1 MSVTDPVADM
11 LTRVRNACQAGH
23 RRVDMPVSKLK
34 VEIARLLRDNHYIQD
49 FKVLDDGHHGLLRLY
64 LKYHNDAPVI
74 RELQRVSAPGLR
86 RYVKAR
92 DPARQEWPRGG
103 DPLAAAGAHDRPRSA
118 HRPRGRRAAR
128 AGLVGGRSMSR
139 IGRKPIPVPKGVTTQ
154 LDGTRITVKGPKGE
168 ISRLIHAELAVA
180 VEGETIVVRRPSD
193 ESRHKALHGLTR
205 TLVAN
210 MVDGVTKGFAKA
222 LEIQGVGYKAEPKPF
237 GVQLVVGFSHPVPYH
252 APQGIKISVDNNVLV
267 KIEGVDKELV
277 GQVAAEIRAIRP
289 PEPYKGKG
297 IRYVGEQVRRKAG
310 KTAQAAK

>member
-1 MSVTDPVADM
+1 
-11 LTRVRNACQAGH
+11 
-23 RRVDMPVSKLK
+23 
-34 VEIARLLRDNHYIQD
+34 
-49 FKVLDDGHHGLLRLY
+49 
-64 LKYHNDAPVI
+64 
-74 RELQRVSAPGLR
+74 
-86 RYVKAR
+86 
-92 DPARQEWPRGG
+92 
-103 DPLAAAGAHDRPRSA
+103 
-118 HRPRGRRAAR
+118 
-128 AGLVGGRSMSR
+128 MSR
-139 IGRKPIPVPKGVTTQ
+139 IGRKPIPIPKGVTTQ

-210 MVDGVTKGFAKA
+210 MVD
-222 LEIQGVGYKAEPKPF
+222 
-237 GVQLVVGFSHPVPYH
+237 
-252 APQGIKISVDNNVLV
+252 NNVLV